1 MAHEIDEQHIWH
13 PFTSLSVKEHILIE
27 RAEGALLHTENGDE
41 IIDAVASWWV
51 NIHGHARKELA
62 EILAKQASTLEH
74 AIFAGFTH
82 KPAIEITKGLL
93 EVLPNMNRVFFSD
106 NGSTAVEVG
115 LKMGLQYWYNQ
126 GIKKNKVISLEGAYH
141 GDTFGSMSM
150 AGKSPFFAPFNDLM
164 FDVLQVSLPTSD
176 TVVTDFEDKV
186 KDGDVAIF
194 VYEPLVQG
202 SAGMRIYSHEIL
214 EQLLQIAKK
223 HNVLCLADEVMTGF
237 GRTGKLFAS
246 DYMETKPDLMALS
259 KGITGGFMPLGV
271 TMCNKEIESAFNT
284 DDITKTFYHGHSY
297 TANALSCAVAVES
310 LKILR
315 SDTCQADIKRIS
327 NAHDVYADRL
337 TVHSKVKSVKT
348 LGTILSVEIDTGA
361 DSSYFNNMKELIY
374 KTGLENGVLL
384 RPLGNVMYLIPPYV
398 ITDTQLQKCYDVMEL
413 VLDKV

>member
-1 MAHEIDEQHIWH
+1 MLHEIDKNHIWH
-13 PFTSLSVKEHILIE
+13 PFTSLSVKEHILLE
-27 RAEGALLHTENGDE
+27 KAEGAMLYTEDGKE

-62 EILAKQASTLEH
+62 EVLAKQASSLEH

-82 KPAIEITKGLL
+82 RPAIEITKGLL
-93 EVLPNMNRVFFSD
+93 EVLPEMNRVFFSD

-164 FDVLQVSLPTSD
+164 FDVIQIPLPT
-176 TVVTDFEDKV
+176 TQGVVAKFEESV
-186 KDGDVAIF
+186 KNEDVAIF

-202 SAGMRIYSHEIL
+202 SAGMRIYDAAIL
-214 EQLLQIAKK
+214 EQLLQVAKK
-223 HNVLCLADEVMTGF
+223 YNVLCLADEVMTGF

-246 DYMETKPDLMALS
+246 DYMKTKPDIMALS

-271 TMCNKEIESAFNT
+271 TVCNKDIESAFASA
-284 DDITKTFYHGHSY
+284 DITKTFYHGHSY

-315 SDTCQADIKRIS
+315 SDTCQSNIKRLS
-327 NAHDVYADRL
+327 EAHLVFADKIGK
-337 TVHSKVKSVKT
+337 HDKVKSVKT
-348 LGTILSVEIDTGA
+348 LGTILSIEIDTGA

-374 KTGLENGVLL
+374 NTGLENGVLL

-398 ITDTQLQKCYDVMEL
+398 ITDEQLEKCYEVMEV
-413 VLDKV
+413 VLGKV

>member
-1 MAHEIDEQHIWH
+1 MLHEIDKNHIWH
-13 PFTSLSVKEHILIE
+13 PFTSLSVKEHILLE
-27 RAEGALLHTENGDE
+27 RAEGAILYTEDGQE

-51 NIHGHARKELA
+51 NIHGHARKELV
-62 EILAKQASTLEH
+62 EVLAKQAANLEH

-82 KPAIEITKGLL
+82 KPAIEITRGLL
-93 EVLPNMNRVFFSD
+93 EVLPQMNRVFFSD

-126 GIKKNKVISLEGAYH
+126 GIHKNKVISLEGAYH

-164 FDVLQVSLPTSD
+164 FDVLQIPLPTSD
-176 TVVTDFEDKV
+176 DVVSKFEEYV
-186 KDGDVAIF
+186 KHEDVAIF

-202 SAGMRIYSHEIL
+202 SAGMRIYDAEIL

-223 HNVLCLADEVMTGF
+223 HKVLCLADEVMTGF

-246 DYMETKPDLMALS
+246 DYMETKPDIMALS

-271 TMCNKEIESAFNT
+271 TVCSKEIESAFET
-284 DDITKTFYHGHSY
+284 EDITKTFYHGHSY

-315 SDTCQADIKRIS
+315 SDTCQSDIKRLG
-327 NAHDVYADRL
+327 NAHRVFAEKMSA
-337 TVHSKVKSVKT
+337 HKKVKSVKT
-348 LGTILSVEIDTGA
+348 LGTILSIEIDTGG
-361 DSSYFNNMKELIY
+361 DSSYFSNMKKLIY
-374 KTGLENGVLL
+374 DTGLDNGVLL
-384 RPLGNVMYLIPPYV
+384 RPLGNVMYLIPPFV
-398 ITDTQLQKCYDVMEL
+398 ITDEQLATCYEVMEL
-413 VLDKV
+413 VLEKV